1 MLEGTVVPSCGGGRV
16 TAIPSERPNTQCC
29 GKRAGAHSRR
39 EPKEKTWLLDPSPAF
54 LEPQRV
60 LLTCCLCG
68 WAWCGLSFSQGS
80 PCFQPSWETCRE
92 GVRHC
97 LCWAWRTAKG
107 GKGIF
112 ILDKNDPE
120 VMQSACPNPLFSEL
134 RLWRFILSF
143 ISADCLF
150 EIGRLLVRSVCL
162 LGRFILAAVDSL
174 KVCVF
179 SSLSHCL
186 TLSLVSG

>member
-1 MLEGTVVPSCGGGRV
+1 MAGLGVAELLPGLPVLPAQLGNLQGRC
-16 TAIPSERPNTQCC
+16 TA
-29 GKRAGAHSRR
+29 
-39 EPKEKTWLLDPSPAF
+39 
-54 LEPQRV
+54 
-60 LLTCCLCG
+60 
-68 WAWCGLSFSQGS
+68 
-80 PCFQPSWETCRE
+80 
-92 GVRHC
+92 

-186 TLSLVSG
+186 TLSLVSD